1 VDKDC
6 KNATEANFCA
16 KMLSL
21 ILRTQVGKMARRK
34 TEKPR
39 GLLNPKI
46 GQQKFT
52 LTRYFPAPKLE
63 FFVEHYWIVRW
74 DLRGQEPY
82 VSENLP
88 HPTVHLVFQQDAT
101 QIYGVTS
108 GKFSRRLTG
117 KGQVLGVKFRPGAFY
132 PFVKSP
138 ISQFTDDA
146 VCLEDVFGVD
156 SATLEKA
163 VLSVDD
169 DARMVEQVES
179 FLCDHLPE
187 RDENITLINQI
198 VDHIIADRSIT
209 KVDDVVTHFNMNK
222 RTLQRLFN
230 QYVGVNPKWVIQRYR
245 LQDALEQLADGE
257 TDDCAQM
264 ALNLGYFDQAH
275 FINDFKMLVGKPPVK
290 YTRQMELVGEE

>member
-1 VDKDC
+1 
-6 KNATEANFCA
+6 
-16 KMLSL
+16 MP
-21 ILRTQVGKMARRK
+21 RQK

-52 LTRYFPAPKLE
+52 LTRYFPDPKLE

-138 ISQFTDDA
+138 ISQFTDDTL
-146 VCLEDVFGVD
+146 CLEDVFGVD
-156 SATLEKA
+156 CAGLEKTI
-163 VLSVDD
+163 LTLDD
-169 DARMVEQVES
+169 DGLMVEQVEN
-179 FLCDHLPE
+179 FLRDRLPE
-187 RDENITLINQI
+187 RDETITLINQI
-198 VDHIIADRSIT
+198 VDHIIADRSLT
-209 KVDDVVTHFNMNK
+209 KVDDVVAHFHMNK

-230 QYVGVNPKWVIQRYR
+230 QYVGVSPKWVIQRYR
-245 LQDALEQLADGE
+245 LQDAVDQLAEGE
-257 TDDCAQM
+257 TEDNAQL
-264 ALNLGYFDQAH
+264 ALKLGYFDQAH
-275 FINDFKMLVGKPPVK
+275 FIKDFKMLVGKSPVK
-290 YTRQMELVGEE
+290 YSRQMELVGEE